1 MQKLIIVCGL
11 PGSGKTTL
19 AKELSRK
26 LKITCIHKDSIKEN
40 LYEILELST
49 LEDSK
54 RIGGQSIQLLYKL
67 TEEQLENGL
76 DLIIEA
82 PFYFEEDYE
91 IFRNWK
97 LKFKLKIYSI
107 ICKIN
112 NKERSKRFQS
122 RERHQ
127 GHRDI
132 ERLSDTA
139 TSGEVY
145 KKLPGKII
153 KISTDKPPKK
163 LVEELSKFLK

>member
-91 IFRNWK
+91 IFKKITDLFIGKRELNDKVPENWVQA
-97 LKFKLKIYSI
+97 I
-107 ICKIN
+107 ID
-112 NKERSKRFQS
+112 SK
-122 RERHQ
+122 
-127 GHRDI
+127 
-132 ERLSDTA
+132 
-139 TSGEVY
+139 
-145 KKLPGKII
+145 
-153 KISTDKPPKK
+153 
-163 LVEELSKFLK
+163 